1 MIEEKV
7 FHGCLRQRRYS
18 MNMCWMNAYREEE
31 VGNA

>member
-18 MNMCWMNAYREEE
+18 MNTCWMNAYREEE